1 MIKMIKDQLTK
12 GEIIAKRDEVTY
24 LFSYGNN
31 QASILHLE
39 ARVLSTPMHPD
50 SFLKLGYWEDY
61 TGGVDLEA
69 VIPTLRLETES
80 GELVVINKPNT
91 DRQCFVFRQSPNDQ
105 KALFT
110 EIEKGRLRQGW
121 SFAEGLS
128 LLNGKDQ
135 FIQAFEQATAQWDA
149 VKQWGTLSRMLNIKP
164 GDYIV
169 VPKQPDSKHFTIMQA
184 KLREDGLGCYDF
196 IEPLKGRNDYR
207 HVIHVDPASVQVVHY
222 EAMYPAVIKRLLK
235 SIAYS
240 SPVNVV
246 RQKGFKEAI
255 HTLMIESEKT
265 ELKQAHPLQAK
276 MKEVEKRLY
285 QEWVEEARNLT
296 PSDFEKVVK
305 SFMEANGFTIKRAN
319 QYDRLG
325 GDIDL
330 KCSKEVPLHTPF
342 EPSMMEVT
350 YYIQVKKHKGITGA
364 TGVKQLNQMVDHLP
378 RENGKH
384 VQKILLSLADDFSE
398 DCKVLAEESEVL
410 LIDGGTFAEMYVKSG
425 E

>member
-1 MIKMIKDQLTK
+1 MIKDQLTK
-12 GEIIAKRDEVTY
+12 GELIAKRDDVTY

-31 QASILHLE
+31 QASILYLE
-39 ARVLSTPMHPD
+39 ARVLSAPMHPD
-50 SFLKLGYWEDY
+50 AFLKMGYWEDY

-80 GELVVINKPNT
+80 GELVAINKPNT
-91 DRQCFVFRQSPNDQ
+91 APQCFVFRQSPTDQ

-128 LLNGKDQ
+128 LLHGKDQ

-149 VKQWGTLSRMLNIKP
+149 VKQWGTLSRMLNIKS

-169 VPKQPDSKHFTIMQA
+169 VPKQPDAKHFTIMQA

-196 IEPLKGRNDYR
+196 IEPLKGTNDYR
-207 HVIHVDPASVQVVHY
+207 HVIHIDPASIQVVHY

-240 SPVNVV
+240 SPVNIV

-255 HTLMIESEKT
+255 HTLMTESEKK

-285 QEWVEEARNLT
+285 QEWVKEARNLT
-296 PSDFEKVVK
+296 PIDFEKVVK
-305 SFMEANGFTIKRAN
+305 SFMETNGFTINRGN
-319 QYDRLG
+319 YYDRLG

-330 KCSKEVPLHTPF
+330 VCTKEVPLYTPF
-342 EPSMMEVT
+342 EPSTMEVT
-350 YYIQVKKHKGITGA
+350 YYIQVKKHKGTTGA

-378 RENGKH
+378 RESGKH

-398 DCKVLAEESEVL
+398 GCKKLADESEVL
-410 LIDGGTFAEMYVKSG
+410 LIDGMTFAEMYVKSD
-425 E
+425 